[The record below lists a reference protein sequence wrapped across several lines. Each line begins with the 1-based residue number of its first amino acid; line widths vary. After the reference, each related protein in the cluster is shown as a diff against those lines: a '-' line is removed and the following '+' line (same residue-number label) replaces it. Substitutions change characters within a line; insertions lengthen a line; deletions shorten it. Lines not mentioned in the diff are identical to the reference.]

1 MTTQIDESYFDFI
14 DVAIEALETAPR
26 KLFEK
31 LMRLIIN
38 KFHNQ
43 EIELQRLALEIDKM
57 NNLPMNDL
65 DKFYDNTIETIENIK
80 LLKKRVEQIKDKDS
94 LFEELYTQID
104 KLYTSLIIYMDRMGQ
119 LEIRILQNKQKSA

>member
-26 KLFEK
+26 RLFEK

-65 DKFYDNTIETIENIK
+65 DKFYDTTIETIENIK

>member
-26 KLFEK
+26 RLFEK

-65 DKFYDNTIETIENIK
+65 DKFYDTTIETIENIK

-104 KLYTSLIIYMDRMGQ
+104 RLYTSLIIYMDRMGQ